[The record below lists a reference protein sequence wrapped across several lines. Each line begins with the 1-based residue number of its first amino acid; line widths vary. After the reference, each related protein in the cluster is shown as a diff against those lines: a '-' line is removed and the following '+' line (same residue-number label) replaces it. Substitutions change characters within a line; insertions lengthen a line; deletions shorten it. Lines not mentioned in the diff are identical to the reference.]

1 MSISTDLPV
10 LPPSMDRPVPITE
23 PVRGAVSRVAICRI
37 AGLGYHLPEQVLTN
51 EDLVSTLDTSDEW
64 IVERTGIHS
73 RHRVAP
79 GLATSDLALI
89 AARNALADAGISPSD
104 LDLILV
110 ATATPDQPVPST
122 ACILQHKLG
131 CTSGSCGQGRGVAA
145 ADVSAGCA
153 GFGYALQLASAAVA
167 SGLHHRVLV
176 VGADCLTR
184 ITNYLDRQTCIL
196 FGDGAGAVV
205 VSRDGFCEVLHSA
218 VGADGA
224 SADLIQI
231 RAGGSLEPASQASVA
246 GARHTL
252 ELRGRE
258 VFKVAVRQ
266 MSDCISD
273 AAAALGVTPRDFD
286 LIIPHQANARIIEAV
301 GKHVGVDPDRVVIDL
316 AETGNMASASI
327 PVAMGRARER
337 GQLREG
343 QLAVVVGFGAG
354 TTWACQVLRILPRTD
369 R

>member
-1 MSISTDLPV
+1 MVLTADQLVHDSVQERSLASTQTAPKCEGGPV
-10 LPPSMDRPVPITE
+10 
-23 PVRGAVSRVAICRI
+23 ICRI

-51 EDLVSTLDTSDEW
+51 EDLVSTLDTSDQW

-73 RHRVAP
+73 RHRVSND
-79 GLATSDLALI
+79 LATSDLALI
-89 AARNALADAGISPSD
+89 AARNALADAGIVPTD

-122 ACILQHKLG
+122 ACFLQQKLG
-131 CTSGSCGQGRGVAA
+131 CTAATCGQGRGVAA

-153 GFGYALQLASAAVA
+153 GFGYALQLAAAAVA
-167 SGLHHRVLV
+167 SGLHRRVLV

-184 ITNYLDRQTCIL
+184 ITNYHDRQTCIL

-205 VSRDGFCEVLHSA
+205 VSREGFCEVLHSA

-231 RAGGSLEPASQASVA
+231 RAGGSREPASRESVA

-266 MSDCISD
+266 MSDCIAD
-273 AAAALGVTPRDFD
+273 AARALGLTPRDFD

-301 GKHVGVDPDRVVIDL
+301 GKHLDVDPARVVIDL
-316 AETGNMASASI
+316 GETGNMASASI

-337 GQLREG
+337 GLLRPG
-343 QLAVVVGFGAG
+343 QLVVVVGFGAG
-354 TTWACQVLRILPRTD
+354 TTWACQVLRILPRSIS
-369 R
+369 